1 MKKKLLFPA
10 LALLLAFGT
19 LSAQNYIPVATTGY
33 TLDAVAENTTAIATT
48 ASPIDNSDFVLYSQ
62 YYGTLYS
69 PSAVGLPNNGLITS
83 GTRTYQLQSYTAP
96 NVLHVK
102 PNLKDSLTFVTPQ
115 SFPALSLLS
124 FGTQGIATV
133 SITVRFTDNSTQVFS
148 PLTFDDWFN
157 PSPTVISGFDRTLR
171 TTGAPAL
178 VGSLGNPKMFAT
190 DLNILCANQGKQ
202 IWRVIVQNNS
212 AAFACVMAVSGMVP
226 AYSVSPGIPL
236 VCSGSNVTL
245 NATGMTSYT
254 WQPAGTFAGSNSG
267 TVTVSPAATTQYTL
281 LGESGGCP
289 AYTVVTVNVSSGTPT
304 VSLAG
309 STQTVCLGAAATITA
324 SGALTYTLS
333 SPAAN
338 GGTFTPAAT
347 AVYTVTGA
355 NGCGSHSVT
364 TTITVSPLPVSVS
377 TPTTLVCASTA
388 ATLNASGATTYTW
401 MPGNSTQSTYVTA
414 PAANTVYTVTGK
426 TGNCIGVNT
435 ITITTTPT
443 PTLAITASSQT
454 VCAGHSSNLS
464 VTGNAATYTWSPGN
478 QPGTSITV
486 SPTNASLYSV
496 TGTNLMG
503 CKTTMSQVILVS
515 PLPVMNAGASSTALL
530 PLQMLEGVATA
541 VIVGLGFTDTVIT
554 ALVVQVTISMVL
566 LPSTE

>member
-1 MKKKLLFPA
+1 MKKKLLLSA

-19 LSAQNYIPVATTGY
+19 ISAQNYIPVATTGY

-324 SGALTYTLS
+324 RAL
-333 SPAAN
+333 
-338 GGTFTPAAT
+338 
-347 AVYTVTGA
+347 
-355 NGCGSHSVT
+355 
-364 TTITVSPLPVSVS
+364 
-377 TPTTLVCASTA
+377 
-388 ATLNASGATTYTW
+388 
-401 MPGNSTQSTYVTA
+401 
-414 PAANTVYTVTGK
+414 
-426 TGNCIGVNT
+426 
-435 ITITTTPT
+435 
-443 PTLAITASSQT
+443 
-454 VCAGHSSNLS
+454 
-464 VTGNAATYTWSPGN
+464 
-478 QPGTSITV
+478 
-486 SPTNASLYSV
+486 
-496 TGTNLMG
+496 
-503 CKTTMSQVILVS
+503 
-515 PLPVMNAGASSTALL
+515 
-530 PLQMLEGVATA
+530 
-541 VIVGLGFTDTVIT
+541 
-554 ALVVQVTISMVL
+554 
-566 LPSTE
+566 